1 MRVPTSR
8 HFQER
13 KVGTVLAWYNN
24 KWAYQLLTKDEHQNY
39 IQNFMAST
47 TSFDKTG
54 VRNYALVTAA
64 YWGFTV
70 TDGALRMLVL
80 LYFHTLGY
88 SPFEV
93 AMLFLFYEIFGIVT
107 NLFGGWIGSQLGVK
121 LTLYGGIAL
130 QIGALLMMTPVNE
143 AWALALAIPYVMAA
157 QAVSGIA
164 KDLTKMS
171 SKSAIRLVIPQEA
184 QSSLFK
190 WVAILTGSK
199 NALKGVGFFLGSVL
213 LAVFGYVN
221 ALLIMA
227 GGLFLILLSSRWL
240 PSGMGKIKAKIKFR
254 QLFSKSREINI
265 LSAARFF
272 LFGARDVWFVVG
284 LPVFL
289 YSQLNWTFEQ
299 VGGFLAIWVIG
310 YGIVQSLAPT
320 LLKRFGS
327 GNPPQASTIRFWTG
341 FLTAMPVA
349 IALSLQAGLPP
360 GRTIVI
366 GLMAF
371 GIVFAF
377 NSAVH
382 SYLVLAY
389 TEGDKVALNVGFYYM
404 ANSGG
409 RLAGTVL
416 SGVIFQLYGLVG
428 CLWISAIFVLLAE
441 LITLKLSNPKSE
453 RAIAQKVQ

>member
-1 MRVPTSR
+1 MDAAPT
-8 HFQER
+8 
-13 KVGTVLAWYNN
+13 
-24 KWAYQLLTKDEHQNY
+24 
-39 IQNFMAST
+39 
-47 TSFDKTG
+47 FDQSG

-107 NLFGGWIGSQLGVK
+107 NLFGGWIGARFGVK
-121 LTLYGGIAL
+121 LTLYGGIAM
-130 QIGALLMMTPVNE
+130 QIVALLLLTPVTA
-143 AWALALAIPYVMAA
+143 AWPIALAVPYVMAA
-157 QAVSGIA
+157 QAISGMA

-171 SKSAIRLVIPQEA
+171 SKSAIRLVIPKEA

-199 NALKGVGFFLGSVL
+199 NALKGVGFFLGGL
-213 LAVFGYVN
+213 LLSVFGYVS
-221 ALLIMA
+221 ALVIMA
-227 GGLFLILLSSRWL
+227 VALFVVLLSSRWL
-240 PSGMGKIKAKIKFR
+240 PSGMGKIKTKVKFR
-254 QLFSKSREINI
+254 QLFSKSPEINV

-289 YSQLNWTFEQ
+289 YGSLGWSFKQ

-310 YGIVQSLAPT
+310 YGLVQSLAPA
-320 LLKRFGS
+320 LLRRFGS
-327 GNPPQASTIRFWTG
+327 GRPPQAGTIRFWTG
-341 FLTAMPVA
+341 VLIVVPA
-349 IALSLQAGLPP
+349 ALALALQTNLPAGQ
-360 GRTIVI
+360 TITI
-366 GLMAF
+366 GLLIF

-389 TEGDKVALNVGFYYM
+389 TEDDKVSLNVGFYYM

-416 SGVIFQLYGLVG
+416 SGLIFQLYGLVG
-428 CLWISAIFVLLAE
+428 CLWVSAICVLLAE
-441 LITLKLSNPKSE
+441 LVTLKLPDP
-453 RAIAQKVQ
+453 AMAD

>member
-1 MRVPTSR
+1 MESLTT
-8 HFQER
+8 FDR
-13 KVGTVLAWYNN
+13 KGIR
-24 KWAYQLLTKDEHQNY
+24 D
-39 IQNFMAST
+39 
-47 TSFDKTG
+47 
-54 VRNYALVTAA
+54 YALVTAA
-64 YWGFTV
+64 YWGFTI
-70 TDGALRMLVL
+70 TDGAMRMLVL
-80 LYFHTLGY
+80 LYFYTLGY
-88 SPFEV
+88 TPFEV
-93 AMLFLFYEIFGIVT
+93 AMLFLFYEIFGIIT
-107 NLFGGWIGSQLGVK
+107 NLFGGWIGSRFGVK

-130 QIGALLMMTPVNE
+130 QIGALLMMTPVDE
-143 AWALALAIPYVMAA
+143 SWAIAIAVPYVMVA
-157 QAVSGIA
+157 QAISGIA

-199 NALKGVGFFLGSVL
+199 NALKGVGFFVGSVL
-213 LAVFGYVN
+213 LTAFGYVN

-227 GGLFLILLSSRWL
+227 GALFLVLLSSRWL
-240 PSGMGKIKAKIKFR
+240 PSGMGRIKAKIKFR

-272 LFGARDVWFVVG
+272 LFGARDVWFVVA

-289 YSQLNWTFEQ
+289 YSVLDWTFWQ

-320 LLKRFGS
+320 LLRRFGS
-327 GNPPQASTIRFWTG
+327 GQPPQASTIRFWTG
-341 FLTAMPVA
+341 FLTAIPAA
-349 IALSLQAGLPP
+349 IALALQLGRPAGQ
-360 GRTIVI
+360 TIVI
-366 GLMAF
+366 GLMVF

-389 TEGDKVALNVGFYYM
+389 TDDDQVALNVGFYYM

-416 SGVIFQLYGLVG
+416 SGLIFQLFGLVG
-428 CLWISAIFVLLAE
+428 CLWISAFFVLTAT
-441 LITLKLSNPKSE
+441 LITLKLPNP
-453 RAIAQKVQ
+453 RASAGIDWKTSGGD